1 MANEAIKPNLQKQ
14 SGDNVIGFP
23 DLISQNKEN
32 VTFSPLSMEN
42 GFQSI
47 KSQAGAS
54 AGKPPQTPQGN
65 VTALF
70 GELQAASELS
80 LDELA
85 KQSELLKDI
94 EQNTKK
100 CIFFRF
106 FCCRGEAAFPK
117 RSAADRS
124 RKINARCTLL
134 LGSLNSCR
142 KNGSFFWVKP
152 CKLGQ

>member
-94 EQNTKK
+94 EQNTKSK
-100 CIFFRF
+100 QNIKNIGGGKLRWM
-106 FCCRGEAAFPK
+106 RARSSHALQKSDNAQAEMTMPK
-117 RSAADRS
+117 P
-124 RKINARCTLL
+124 N
-134 LGSLNSCR
+134 
-142 KNGSFFWVKP
+142 
-152 CKLGQ
+152 